1 MPAKPKAGGTLE
13 CWGLQL
19 QVELNQVLLCSS
31 C

>member
-1 MPAKPKAGGTLE
+1 MPEKPKAEGTLE

-19 QVELNQVLLCSS
+19 KVELNQVLLCAS

>member
-1 MPAKPKAGGTLE
+1 MPEKPKAESPLE

-19 QVELNQVLLCSS
+19 KAELNQVLPCSS